1 MLIERYLEAL
11 SERAGSDLL
20 LQPGSPP
27 MIRVEGSLMALEH
40 PDLSAEFT
48 RAVVA
53 ELVTPEMLRSLD
65 AGRQL
70 DFAIQWREG
79 ARLRANAFYQR
90 DTISVAMRMLPR
102 QIPTL
107 DDLGLP
113 HAAQEF
119 CELPRGLVLVT
130 GPTGSGK
137 STTLAAMIESIN
149 QRRPCHIITIEDPI
163 EYIHTNARA
172 LVNQREVGRDATS
185 FTAALRAV
193 FREDPDVV
201 LIGEMRDFE
210 TIASALTIAETG
222 HLVLATL
229 HTNDSAQ
236 TIDRIVDVFPGEQ
249 QQQVRTQLANC
260 LAGAIYQQ
268 LLRSIGGGRVA
279 AFEILIATSAVRNLV
294 KEGKT
299 NQIRNV
305 LQTSLREGMQTLER
319 SLAQLSREGLISMD
333 EARAHSLHPDEIT

>member
-11 SERAGSDLL
+11 SEHAGSDLL

-27 MIRVEGSLMALEH
+27 MIRVEGALMALEH
-40 PDLSAEFT
+40 PDLSSEFT

-107 DDLGLP
+107 DELGLP

-163 EYIHTNARA
+163 EYIPTNARA
-172 LVNQREVGRDATS
+172 PVHQRDAGRDATS
-185 FTAALRAV
+185 FTAALRSV

-279 AFEILIATSAVRNLV
+279 AFEILIATSAVRNLI

>member
-40 PDLSAEFT
+40 PDLSSEFT

-70 DFAIQWREG
+70 DFAIQWRDG
-79 ARLRANAFYQR
+79 SRLRANAFYQR

-163 EYIHTNARA
+163 EYVHTNARA

-185 FTAALRAV
+185 FTAALRSV

-279 AFEILIATSAVRNLV
+279 AFEILVATSAVRNLV

>member
-27 MIRVEGSLMALEH
+27 MIRVEGALMALEH
-40 PDLSAEFT
+40 PDLSSEFT

-107 DDLGLP
+107 DELGLP

-185 FTAALRAV
+185 FTAALRSV

-279 AFEILIATSAVRNLV
+279 AFEILIATSAVRNLI

>member
-1 MLIERYLEAL
+1 MLIEPYLEVL

-27 MIRVEGSLMALEH
+27 MIRVEGSLMPLEH
-40 PDLSAEFT
+40 PELSPEFT

-65 AGRQL
+65 AARQL
-70 DFAIQWREG
+70 DFAIHWRDG
-79 ARLRANAFYQR
+79 ARLRANAFYQK

-107 DDLGLP
+107 NDLGLP
-113 HAAQEF
+113 DAAQEF

-172 LVNQREVGRDATS
+172 VVNQREVGRDATS
-185 FTAALRAV
+185 FTAALRSI

-201 LIGEMRDFE
+201 LIGEMRDLE
-210 TIASALTIAETG
+210 TIASAITIAETG

-236 TIDRIVDVFPGEQ
+236 TIDRIVDVFPGAQ

-268 LLRSIGGGRVA
+268 LLPSLSGGRVA
-279 AFEILIATSAVRNLV
+279 AFEVLVATSAIRNLV

-319 SLAQLSREGLISMD
+319 SMAQLYREGLISMD